1 MLTAAQARSKAQNDL
16 VIFNE
21 VRDIEESILTAS
33 PAGNYDLTLEPAG
46 YGHYKLISTRYGKP
60 VSMITNDMPLID
72 KIKEGNNAA
81 RNEAI
86 RMVRRHNFIYAS
98 KIN

>member
-1 MLTAAQARSKAQNDL
+1 MKR
-16 VIFNE
+16 FNTK
-21 VRDIEESILTAS
+21 R
-33 PAGNYDLTLEPAG
+33 NYDLTLEPAG